1 MFKISIVKP
10 FSSRQFISKFSQTG
24 NSYDW
29 WLVAIVATLLVL
41 GLAFLASAL
50 ATTGIFSFQSEFL
63 KQLVFGVWLGTVL
76 AFVLAKIDYHFW
88 FQHKNKLLLGTLLLL
103 GFIAVFILT
112 ADFLKIP
119 RETFITQLQFLP
131 VLPYSANGAVRWISV
146 SFLPN
151 FQPSELAKLTIL
163 IYFASFLNNLK
174 SEEISW
180 MKLKKPVYAF
190 ALVSILILIQPDLG
204 TVILLALIILS
215 GMWIVKV
222 PIKMLAILAVVVV
235 IAGAVLTL
243 SYGYRRNRFE
253 AVFNPNSSVG
263 SQISLGQLAVQK
275 GGLWGL
281 GYGNSESKQ
290 QGLIY
295 EGSTDLIIT
304 IIAEE
309 MGFLFTLL
317 FLSLYLLLLFRSL
330 QIAKNAPDAGGSA
343 VAIGIGIWLSTQAFL
358 NLAGVL
364 GLLPLK
370 GFPLPFVSEGGSS
383 MVLNLM
389 AIGVLLNISSQS
401 QNKDR
406 LKVLPI
412 AGYKSP
418 AKSYGR

>member
-1 MFKISIVKP
+1 MKEFKTK
-10 FSSRQFISKFSQTG
+10 QFINKFRQENT
-24 NSYDW
+24 NYDW
-29 WLVAIVATLLVL
+29 WLVGIVAALVIG

-50 ATTGIFSFQSEFL
+50 ATAGIFSFQSEFL

-76 AFVLAKIDYHFW
+76 AFILAKVDYHFW

-103 GFIAVFILT
+103 GFIAVFAVT

-119 RETFITQLQFLP
+119 RETFINQLRFLP
-131 VLPYSANGAVRWISV
+131 IKPYSANGAVRWIAV
-146 SFLPN
+146 SFFPN

-163 IYFASFLNNLK
+163 IYFAAFLNQLK
-174 SEEISW
+174 AEEISW

-190 ALVSILILIQPDLG
+190 ILTAVFILVQPDLG
-204 TVILLALIILS
+204 TVVLLAFIILS
-215 GMWIVKV
+215 AMWVVKT
-222 PIKMLAILAVVVV
+222 PIKILVTLAIVVA
-235 IAGAVLTL
+235 IGGSILTL
-243 SYGYRRNRFE
+243 TYGYRRNRLE
-253 AVFNPNSSVG
+253 ALFNPNSEVA
-263 SQISLGQLAVQK
+263 SQISLGQLAIQK

-304 IIAEE
+304 IVAEE
-309 MGFLFTLL
+309 MGFIFTLL
-317 FLSLYLLLLFRSL
+317 FLSLYLFLLFRSI

-343 VAIGIGIWLSTQAFL
+343 IAIGIGVWLSIQAFL
-358 NLAGVL
+358 NLAGIL

-389 AIGVLLNISSQS
+389 AIGVLLNVSSQRETKF
-401 QNKDR
+401 NTIT
-406 LKVLPI
+406 PI
-412 AGYKSP
+412 AKTRTSRGIL
-418 AKSYGR
+418 GR